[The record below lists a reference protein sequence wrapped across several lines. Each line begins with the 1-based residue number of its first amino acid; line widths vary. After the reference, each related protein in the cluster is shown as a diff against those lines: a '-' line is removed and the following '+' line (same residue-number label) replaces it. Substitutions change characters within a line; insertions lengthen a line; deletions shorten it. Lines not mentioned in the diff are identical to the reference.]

1 MFDILMQACSSGV
14 HSWFGGGLAPRVAGW
29 PRSPCRRARRRGFA
43 AAPTRVPRGSGA
55 ASGLLAARALGGARG
70 LRVQALP
77 PLRARGSVTT
87 GVCRAHVA

>member
-1 MFDILMQACSSGV
+1 MKASRSGV
-14 HSWFGGGLAPRVAGW
+14 CAWFGGGLAPRVAGW
-29 PRSPCRRARRRGFA
+29 PRSPCQRARRRGFA

-55 ASGLLAARALGGARG
+55 ASGLLRACALGGARG

-87 GVCRAHVA
+87 GVGRAHVA

>member
-1 MFDILMQACSSGV
+1 MKASRSGV

-43 AAPTRVPRGSGA
+43 AAPQRVPRRCGA
-55 ASGLLAARALGGARG
+55 ASGLLAACALGGARG
-70 LRVQALP
+70 VRAQALP

-87 GVCRAHVA
+87 GVGRAHVA